1 MLNNNDSICLR
12 QFDTDNRSIYIFDD
26 IDHICAL
33 SIEKQIVSLIKQ
45 DNEVIDY
52 NKRELETLYGKDV
65 DSINFKKHIPE
76 VNIYLNTYGGVCY
89 DGLQIYDAI
98 SNLTKHCNVNIT
110 VSGKCMSMGIIILLS
125 VPYKNRYATENS
137 TFLIHQASSVAIGKS
152 ADLEDQTAETKRL
165 TDLMYKIIVDNTD
178 ITDEDVEKNYKMKK
192 DWILTSEE
200 AKDLKLIYKVK

>member
-1 MLNNNDSICLR
+1 
-12 QFDTDNRSIYIFDD
+12 
-26 IDHICAL
+26 
-33 SIEKQIVSLIKQ
+33 
-45 DNEVIDY
+45 
-52 NKRELETLYGKDV
+52 
-65 DSINFKKHIPE
+65 
-76 VNIYLNTYGGVCY
+76 
-89 DGLQIYDAI
+89 
-98 SNLTKHCNVNIT
+98 
-110 VSGKCMSMGIIILLS
+110 MGIIILLS
-125 VPYKNRYATENS
+125 VPYKNSYATENS